1 MEPASSPRPPEQKK
15 THVED
20 KIKEAAAIAAALMLA
35 RMAHLRFER
44 DPDAPV
50 LPLRHYLHARGAS
63 LLLVPAVTKP
73 CRELVDEAVLAHDA
87 DALVIRAAGREA
99 ADLSF
104 GVVLR
109 GQRLFRA
116 APLRLWLGAGA
127 AAHLVPDDPAD
138 TGFAL
143 LRVGLRGCEVP
154 PWDDERDREAGLA
167 LGLAELTR
175 SLEGR

>member
-1 MEPASSPRPPEQKK
+1 M
-15 THVED
+15 ED
-20 KIKEAAAIAAALMLA
+20 KTREAAAITVALMLA
-35 RMAHLRFER
+35 RMAGLRFER
-44 DPDAPV
+44 DPNAPV
-50 LPLRHYLHARGAS
+50 IPLRHYLHAQAAS
-63 LLLVPAVTKP
+63 LLLVPAVATP
-73 CRELVDEAVLAHDA
+73 CRDLLNEAVQAHDA
-87 DALVIRAAGREA
+87 DALVIRAAGRDA

-127 AAHLVPDDPAD
+127 PAHLVPDDPAD
-138 TGFAL
+138 TSFAL

-154 PWDDERDREAGLA
+154 PWDDERDRAAGLA

-175 SLEGR
+175 VLEGR

>member
-1 MEPASSPRPPEQKK
+1 M
-15 THVED
+15 ED
-20 KIKEAAAIAAALMLA
+20 KTREAAAITVALMLA
-35 RMAHLRFER
+35 RMAGLRFER
-44 DPDAPV
+44 DPDASV
-50 LPLRHYLHARGAS
+50 VALRHYLHAQAAS
-63 LLLVPAVTKP
+63 LLLVPAVATP

-87 DALVIRAAGREA
+87 DALVIRPAGRNA

-109 GQRLFRA
+109 QQPSFRA

-127 AAHLVPDDPAD
+127 PAHLVPDDPAE
-138 TGFAL
+138 TSVAL

-154 PWDDERDREAGLA
+154 PWDDEQDRAAGLA

-175 SLEGR
+175 VLDGS